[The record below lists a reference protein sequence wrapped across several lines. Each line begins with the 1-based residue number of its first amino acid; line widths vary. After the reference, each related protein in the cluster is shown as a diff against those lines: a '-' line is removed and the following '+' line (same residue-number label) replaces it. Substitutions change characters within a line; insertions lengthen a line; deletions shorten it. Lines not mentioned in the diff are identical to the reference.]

1 MAEIDEINQAL
12 VALQEQLLALG
23 TVTDML
29 QRNRD
34 AAVDVI
40 SAARG
45 VVDTTTTWAAAFQS
59 LTSRTE
65 AGIAALESMDLRD
78 SLDSM
83 RTALGDVS
91 GALGVVLGKMDTL
104 ASSVGASVQRE
115 ASGLVASH
123 IELRDDVRGGLVAM
137 QSASQ
142 EMQAAAANVEG
153 RLLERI
159 QVLTETHAREFGAL
173 AARMGEGVERLEG
186 QGKSQG
192 ILLIIAVILA
202 AASAALHFFVR

>member
-34 AAVDVI
+34 AAADVI

-78 SLDSM
+78 SLGSM

-123 IELRDDVRGGLVAM
+123 IELRDDVRGGLLAM
-137 QSASQ
+137 QSAAQ

-173 AARMGEGVERLEG
+173 AARMGEGVERLER